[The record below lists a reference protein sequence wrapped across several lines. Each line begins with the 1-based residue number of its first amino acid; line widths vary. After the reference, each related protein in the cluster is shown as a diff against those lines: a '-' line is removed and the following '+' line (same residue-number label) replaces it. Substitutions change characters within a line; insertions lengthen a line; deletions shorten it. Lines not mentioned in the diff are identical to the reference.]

1 MPNTL
6 ARRSPSPRR
15 SASPRPSAITACL
28 TVLLAAFSVV
38 ASAQNIVPAPPE
50 VAARAYLLVDANS
63 GAVLVES
70 NADEQLPPASLT
82 KLMTA
87 YVLASEIEAGRV
99 SRDDQ
104 VTVSRNAWSQN
115 PVFNGSSLM
124 WIEPRKPVTIG
135 QLEQGVVISSG
146 NDATVAVA
154 EHIAGSEAAF
164 ADLMNKHAAELGLH
178 GTYFAN
184 SHGLPHPQHLTT
196 ARDLATLAKN
206 IIARFPEHYKVY
218 SQRDYTYNDIKQYNR
233 NKLLGEDPSVD
244 GLKTGYTREAGYGL
258 VASAERNGMR
268 LISVV
273 MGTESTRARARE
285 TRSLLNYGFRFYETD
300 VMVAGAEELEKPR
313 VWKGVADYVSVGI
326 ADDVVMTLPRGKRN
340 NLVRELVL
348 MDPISAPLAVG
359 DALGELTLT
368 LDGEVLQQIP
378 LVALEPV
385 EAAGFFARIW
395 DMLLMWLAQLFGG

>member
-1 MPNTL
+1 MPDSLRLPCILTGAIAL
-6 ARRSPSPRR
+6 AF
-15 SASPRPSAITACL
+15 
-28 TVLLAAFSVV
+28 AAVSVV
-38 ASAQNIVPAPPE
+38 ATAQNIVPAAPD
-50 VAARAYLLVDANS
+50 VAARAYLLVDAKS

-87 YVLASEIEAGRV
+87 YVLASEIDAGRV

-124 WIEPRKPVTIG
+124 WIEPRKPVSIE
-135 QLEQGVVISSG
+135 QLEQGIVISSG

-164 ADLMNKHAAELGLH
+164 ADLMNKHAAELGMY

-196 ARDLATLAKN
+196 ARDLATLAKS
-206 IIARFPEHYKVY
+206 IITRFPEHYKVY
-218 SQRDYTYNDIKQYNR
+218 SQREFTYNDIQQYNR

-273 MGTESTRARARE
+273 MGTDSTRARARE

-300 VMVAGAEELEKPR
+300 VMVAGGEELEKPR
-313 VWKGVADYVSVGI
+313 VWKGEADYLPVGI
-326 ADDVVMTLPRGKRN
+326 ADDVVLTLPRGKRSS
-340 NLVRELVL
+340 LLRELVL
-348 MDPISAPLAVG
+348 VDPISAPLAQG
-359 DALGELTLT
+359 DAVGELTLT
-368 LDGEVLQQIP
+368 LDGEVLQQVP
-378 LVALEPV
+378 LVALEPL
-385 EAAGFFARIW
+385 ESAGFFARVW
-395 DMLLMWLAQLFGG
+395 DMILMWLAQLFGG

>member
-1 MPNTL
+1 MPNSLRFSFILARTAAHSLALTL
-6 ARRSPSPRR
+6 AVF
-15 SASPRPSAITACL
+15 TAA
-28 TVLLAAFSVV
+28 V
-38 ASAQNIVPAPPE
+38 SAQNIVPAPPE
-50 VAARAYLLVDANS
+50 IAARGYLLVDANS

-87 YVLASEIEAGRV
+87 YVLASEIAAGRV
-99 SRDDQ
+99 TREDQ

-124 WIEPRKPVTIG
+124 WIEPRMPVTIG

-196 ARDLATLAKN
+196 ARDLAVLAKN
-206 IIARFPEHYKVY
+206 IIQRFPEHYKVY
-218 SQRDYTYNDIKQYNR
+218 SQREYTYNDIKQYNR

-273 MGTESTRARARE
+273 MGTDSARARARE

-300 VMVAGAEELEKPR
+300 VMVAGGEELEKPR
-313 VWKGVADYVSVGI
+313 IWKGELDYVPVGI
-326 ADDVVMTLPRGKRN
+326 AEDVVMTLPRGKRN
-340 NLVRELVL
+340 SLLSELVL

-359 DALGELTLT
+359 DAVGELTLT

-395 DMLLMWLAQLFGG
+395 DMVLMWLAQLFGG